1 MNFTGCC
8 WCDDHRQRL
17 QSAPSSPLS
26 RLLHDPR
33 ALVASQV
40 VLSSSSGPDLCGG
53 LHRVRRMRQEIDGPH
68 GETVLLFIGTPVL
81 KTLADMQAH
90 KLFVSDFPPH
100 DTSAEQM
107 LVASAQQA
115 RS

>member
-1 MNFTGCC
+1 
-8 WCDDHRQRL
+8 
-17 QSAPSSPLS
+17 
-26 RLLHDPR
+26 
-33 ALVASQV
+33 
-40 VLSSSSGPDLCGG
+40 
-53 LHRVRRMRQEIDGPH
+53 MRQEIDGPH

-107 LVASAQQA
+107 LVASAQQVA
-115 RS
+115 DRCFRCSLACTLYAHSLVFGCLEPYALMLPACQMSEST